1 MRSAGHGNAG
11 MSFSRGGGCDG
22 AILSSS
28 ETPSCRHRPHSVISG
43 RRNTTKS
50 SVAVYAGLTRD
61 EVMIMVLIIVAIV
74 TICCA
79 FTLFSCFLGHK
90 VSHVTYIISFKS
102 SQ

>member
-22 AILSSS
+22 VILSSS

-43 RRNTTKS
+43 RRNTRKS

-74 TICCA
+74 TICWA
-79 FTLFSCFLGHK
+79 FTVLKLPW
-90 VSHVTYIISFKS
+90 
-102 SQ
+102 SQG